1 MKIKTPQELGL
12 LIRERRNRLGWSQ
25 QALAEKTGLRQPW
38 ISALE
43 TGNANAQLS
52 KVLTLLCALKITL
65 DLSTPD
71 MPAVPPALNRPRPDN
86 TLLDRLIDAH
96 RVKTSDE

>member
-1 MKIKTPQELGL
+1 MKIKTPHELGL
-12 LIRERRNRLGWSQ
+12 LIRERRTALGWSQ
-25 QALAEKTGLRQPW
+25 QVLAEKSGLRQPW

-43 TGNANAQLS
+43 TGNAQLS
-52 KVLTLLCALKITL
+52 KVLTLLRALQITL

-71 MPAVPPALNRPRPDN
+71 TPAVNQAPNRPRPDS

-96 RVKTSDE
+96 RVKTPDA